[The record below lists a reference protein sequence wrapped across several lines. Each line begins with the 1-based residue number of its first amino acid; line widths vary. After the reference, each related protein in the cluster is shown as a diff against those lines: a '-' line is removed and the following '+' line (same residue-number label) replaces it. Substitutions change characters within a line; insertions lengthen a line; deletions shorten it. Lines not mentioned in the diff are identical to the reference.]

1 MNFICSCKVVAKIL
15 RNCYF
20 CRSARLKDWKRVR
33 KVYYEYDASRRVF
46 RRIYPTFGQR
56 IRTYLRVVL
65 GVILLSAFIFV
76 ACYLL
81 MPLLPQRITNRGFE
95 EDERTQ
101 SYYQVLSNR
110 IDNAFQV
117 LHSIE
122 QRDDNLY
129 RVLLESEPLPEQ
141 IRQAGYNN
149 TARYAELMELPNADL
164 AIKLTQKVDLLEKKL
179 YIQSR
184 SFDEVTE
191 LYRDNEE
198 RIDCVPSIQPV
209 ANKDLK
215 RTASGYGYRTDP
227 IYHVRKFHAGMDFAC
242 PTGTPV
248 YATGNGKVTYAKWK
262 TGYGNCIE
270 IDHGYGYVTRYAHL
284 SKIDVKL
291 NQTVARGEVIGKVGS
306 TGKSTG
312 AHLHYEV
319 MVNGRNQNPVN
330 YYFMDLDADEYD
342 QMIQMAENQGRVY
355 D

>member
-1 MNFICSCKVVAKIL
+1 M
-15 RNCYF
+15 
-20 CRSARLKDWKRVR
+20 R
-33 KVYYEYDASRRVF
+33 KVYYEYDASHRVF

-76 ACYLL
+76 TCYLL

-179 YIQSR
+179 YIQSK

-262 TGYGNCIE
+262 TGYGNCVE